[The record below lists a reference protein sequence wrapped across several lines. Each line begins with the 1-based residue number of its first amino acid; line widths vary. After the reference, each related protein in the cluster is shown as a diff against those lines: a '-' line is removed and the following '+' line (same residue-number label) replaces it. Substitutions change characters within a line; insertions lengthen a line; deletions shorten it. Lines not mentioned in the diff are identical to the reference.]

1 MFSDLNEIYIMQAYL
16 STLRHIIQL
25 HPFQAERIQPARGA
39 WQPTFRCSRPGMSVE
54 RTIRMS
60 GSFRERY
67 YNLLKAYYRDRHEN
81 LLDAATELGV
91 EMLGTQSFPEHIV
104 AVHEEALFGLAGE
117 LPDAAIEDIAAVARV
132 PLARVFSAFD
142 ALYRDRLDAF
152 AMAAER
158 FGRVKTILGAVRD
171 GIRLATLEKDR
182 EKLLQGTCDR
192 LVQSKQ
198 YNRAWI
204 AVLDAD
210 NRVSGMYHSGIGKER
225 KQLIEE
231 HLGPEGVRCVC
242 RVVETGGTYTAECP
256 VSDCPGCSLVGND
269 DTTSC
274 LAEPVGTG
282 QTMYGVIVVSLPA
295 RFVNDAEEQELLAEL
310 STDIALALHN
320 LDIDAER
327 RKAED
332 RNMRTMRE
340 LARSNRELEQFA
352 SIISH
357 DLREPLRMVGSYVE
371 LLSRRYKGALDEKA
385 DRYIY
390 FAADGAKRMQVM
402 INNLLAYSRV
412 TTRGKPFD
420 QTDCAAVVDEVI
432 RDLGMVIEEKGVTVN
447 RGALPTV
454 PADRAQLA
462 MMFRNL
468 VSNAVKF
475 NTNQSPRVEISARRE
490 GTEWIFSVADNG
502 IGIDPRYYEKIFK
515 IFQRLHVQDEYPG
528 TGIGLAI
535 TRKIVERHNGRIWI
549 ESVPGKGSTFFF
561 AIPAAQDKEKTDAGT
576 G

>member
-1 MFSDLNEIYIMQAYL
+1 
-16 STLRHIIQL
+16 
-25 HPFQAERIQPARGA
+25 
-39 WQPTFRCSRPGMSVE
+39 
-54 RTIRMS
+54 MS

-67 YNLLKAYYRDRHEN
+67 FDLLKRYYVNREEN

-104 AVHEEALFGLAGE
+104 AVHEEALFDLAGQ
-117 LPDAAIEDIAAVARV
+117 LPDAAIGEVAAVARV

-182 EKLLQGTCDR
+182 EKLLQGTCNR
-192 LVQSKQ
+192 LVQSRQ
-198 YNRAWI
+198 YTRAFI
-204 AVLDAD
+204 VLIDEGQ
-210 NRVSGMYHSGIGKER
+210 RVTAAYRSAPDEIR
-225 KQLIEE
+225 KQLLEE
-231 HLGPEGVRCVC
+231 HLRSGGVRCVA
-242 RVVETGGTYTAECP
+242 RVLETGDNFTAERP
-256 VSDCPGCSLVGND
+256 ARDCPACVLVEND
-269 DTTSC
+269 EGTSC

-282 QTMYGVIVVSLPA
+282 DRLYGIIVVSLPA
-295 RFVNDAEEQELLAEL
+295 RFTNDAEERELLTEL
-310 STDIALALHN
+310 ATDLALALHN
-320 LDIDAER
+320 IEVDIER

-332 RNMRTMRE
+332 RNLRTMRE

-371 LLSRRYKGALDEKA
+371 LLSRRYKGTLDEKA

-390 FAADGAKRMQVM
+390 FAVDGAKRMQVM

-412 TTRGKPFD
+412 TTRGKPFE
-420 QTDCAAVVDEVI
+420 QTDCDAVVDEVI
-432 RDLGMVIEEKGVTVN
+432 RDLGMVIEEEGVTVN
-447 RGALPTV
+447 RGELPTV

-462 MMFRNL
+462 MVFRNL

-475 NTNQSPRVEISARRE
+475 NTNSAPRVEIAARRE

-502 IGIDPRYYEKIFK
+502 IGIDPRYYEKIFQ
-515 IFQRLHVQDEYPG
+515 IFHRLHVQDEYPG

-549 ESVPGKGSTFFF
+549 ESVPDTGSTFFF
-561 AIPAAQDKEKTDAGT
+561 AIPAEQAGEKTDAGT
-576 G
+576 D